1 MPKQFDLLV
10 FDWDGTLMDSTG
22 TIARA
27 IQSAFAEVG
36 LAVPSDKDARYV
48 IGYGMHEAMQYLA
61 PDVSAAEI
69 AEVVAVY
76 RRFYLAQDQDVA
88 LYDGVLDALPQF
100 VDAGFQMAVATG
112 KSRAG
117 LDRVLA
123 STGLGAF
130 FKVTRTADEAFSKPH
145 PAMLHYILDQ
155 CGVKGGRAVMIGDT
169 THDLQLAQNAGTQ
182 SLALTYGAHKLPELL
197 TCKPLAHFDDFH
209 TLKDWILLNA

>member
-27 IQSAFAEVG
+27 IQAAFSDIG
-36 LAVPSDKDARYV
+36 LPVPSDKEARYV
-48 IGYGMHEAMQYLA
+48 IGYGMNEAMQYLA
-61 PDVSAAEI
+61 PDATPAQI
-69 AEVVAVY
+69 TEVVSVY
-76 RRFYLAQDQDVA
+76 RGHYLAQDQNVA
-88 LYDGVLDALPQF
+88 LYDGVIEALPQF
-100 VDAGFQMAVATG
+100 IEAGFQLAVATG

-117 LDRVLA
+117 LDKALA

-130 FKVTRTADEAFSKPH
+130 FKMTRTADEAFSKPH
-145 PAMLHYILDQ
+145 PAMLHYLLDK
-155 CGVKGGRAVMIGDT
+155 CHVDASRAVMIGDT

-197 TCKPLAHFDDFH
+197 ACKPLAHFDDFH
-209 TLKDWILLNA
+209 ALRDWILLNA